1 MKRAESEIL
10 TVDDLAELFV
20 CDKET
25 AAARLTSGDL
35 PGVKVGRGWIIP
47 RQALFE
53 RLNEKA
59 REEAAVRRAHHT
71 SVVGAAEQR
80 GRTDQATS
88 TRPTNN
94 ALVAYQ
100 INTLPKLRGRKR
112 REPPALPLLPAKNEG
127 DNL

>member
-1 MKRAESEIL
+1 MKRVDAEIL
-10 TVDDLAELFV
+10 TVDDLAELFA

-59 REEAAVRRAHHT
+59 TEEAAARRAQWASAQEAT
-71 SVVGAAEQR
+71 PQCVISYKAASKILKK
-80 GRTDQATS
+80 DTS
-88 TRPTNN
+88 TLLLTNIPPS
-94 ALVAYQ
+94 Q
-100 INTLPKLRGRKR
+100 RGRKR
-112 REPPALPLLPAKNEG
+112 RVPPGTAIT
-127 DNL
+127 

>member
-1 MKRAESEIL
+1 MKRVDAEIL
-10 TVDDLAELFV
+10 TVDDLAELFA

-59 REEAAVRRAHHT
+59 REEAAARRAQQAVT
-71 SVVGAAEQR
+71 VK
-80 GRTDQATS
+80 RTDRFGKNAKAVAESLTEPMPS
-88 TRPTNN
+88 VFLPT
-94 ALVAYQ
+94 AAVA
-100 INTLPKLRGRKR
+100 KGGHKR
-112 REPPALPLLPAKNEG
+112 RIPPPLPSMPT
-127 DNL
+127 

>member
-1 MKRAESEIL
+1 MTRADAEIL
-10 TVDDLAELFV
+10 TIDDLAELFA

-59 REEAAVRRAHHT
+59 REEAAIRREKR
-71 SVVGAAEQR
+71 AASLEDAQQL
-80 GRTDQATS
+80 GIAAQAASFPFSIPHAAADLETKGS
-88 TRPTNN
+88 TR
-94 ALVAYQ
+94 
-100 INTLPKLRGRKR
+100 RGRKR
-112 REPPALPLLPAKNEG
+112 RVPPPLPRL
-127 DNL
+127 

>member
-1 MKRAESEIL
+1 MTRADTEIL
-10 TVDDLAELFV
+10 TVEDLAQLFS

-59 REEAAVRRAHHT
+59 REEAAARRAQQAMTKDKSPPREET
-71 SVVGAAEQR
+71 SKKSISDVIPKHSSPLLTSPSVR
-80 GRTDQATS
+80 GR
-88 TRPTNN
+88 RRRIPPN
-94 ALVAYQ
+94 
-100 INTLPKLRGRKR
+100 LPS
-112 REPPALPLLPAKNEG
+112 LPS
-127 DNL
+127 

>member
-1 MKRAESEIL
+1 MKRADAEIL
-10 TVDDLAELFV
+10 TVDDLAELFG

-59 REEAAVRRAHHT
+59 RHESEMRRSNNKNLLEEAN
-71 SVVGAAEQR
+71 E
-80 GRTDQATS
+80 
-88 TRPTNN
+88 TRKIKNTPT
-94 ALVAYQ
+94 ALIA
-100 INTLPKLRGRKR
+100 NRKLGRKR
-112 REPPALPLLPAKNEG
+112 REPPPLP
-127 DNL
+127 NLHAEIKK